1 MTRPAAI
8 PAAFV
13 ASLVFAAL
21 PAFAGTQSVNV
32 GAFTQI
38 ETRGAMNV
46 VFEEGPQRSVIIE
59 TDGNDFSDAV
69 VTVRNG
75 VLTVERESLKRRG
88 WFGNNARLEVKND
101 GRIVRV
107 NGRDKPVYT
116 VRITAPSL
124 ERFTVAQ
131 SSTGDIRL
139 GTSARFE
146 GRASSGSRMTVAGRP
161 GTADLTASSAARI
174 DAGQLFAGTL
184 KASGSSSA
192 VLNVATAG
200 ASAHDVSVSSAAR
213 MELTS
218 AAPATFKVSA
228 TSGSHISLTGPCR
241 SIAVSATSGA
251 TVNADTL
258 SCESANVRSS
268 SGASVNVAARD
279 LAEASSSSGS
289 SVTFAGAPPVRDINR
304 SSGASVSFRD

>member
-1 MTRPAAI
+1 MIRPAAL
-8 PAAFV
+8 V

-21 PAFAGTQSVNV
+21 PAFAGTRSVDV

-59 TDGNDFSDAV
+59 TDGNDFSDAL
-69 VTVRNG
+69 VTARNG
-75 VLTVERESLKRRG
+75 VLTIERESLKRRG
-88 WFGNNARLEVKND
+88 WFGGSPRLEVRNE
-101 GRIVRV
+101 GRTVRV

-131 SSTGDIRL
+131 SSTGDLRL

-146 GRASSGSRMTVAGRP
+146 GRASSGSTLTVAGRP

-174 DAGQLFAGTL
+174 NAGQLLAGTL

-192 VLNVATAG
+192 VMTVATAG

-213 MELTS
+213 MELAS

-228 TSGSHISLTGPCR
+228 TSGSQISLTGPCR
-241 SIAVSATSGA
+241 GISVSASSGA
-251 TVNADTL
+251 SVNADGLT
-258 SCESANVRSS
+258 CETANVRSS
-268 SGASVNVAARD
+268 SGASVTVAARD

-289 SVTFAGAPPVRDINR
+289 SVTFAGAPPVRDVKR